1 MASHSAGLLRGV
13 FPDLTGDTDLRSYQP
28 IVEVH
33 MSNINAREQ
42 FRHHSVISA
51 VVRGQ
56 IVGFG
61 IDSYMLALRACG
73 AKLREEGLIR

>member
-1 MASHSAGLLRGV
+1 
-13 FPDLTGDTDLRSYQP
+13 
-28 IVEVH
+28 
-33 MSNINAREQ
+33 MSNINAREE
-42 FRHHSVISA
+42 FRYHSVISA